1 MAAFFVSL
9 NMSFKFPKSE
19 RLSAKK
25 DIEMLFES
33 GKSVRKGVLTLKWVT
48 REKHSDEND
57 RQVLIA
63 VPKRNVKLAVDR
75 NRIKRQLRELY
86 RLNKDLY
93 DSQVVPANKTLLIG
107 VIYLG
112 RGEMQYELLK
122 TEYQGLVSKF
132 NTALKRDD

>member
-9 NMSFKFPKSE
+9 NMSFRFPKSE

-33 GKSVRKGVLTLKWVT
+33 GNSVRKGVLTLKWVL
-48 REKHSDEND
+48 REKHPDETD

-93 DSQVVPANKTLLIG
+93 DSQVVPSNKTLLIG

-132 NTALKRDD
+132 NTGLKTR